1 MNWMHPRKSWK
12 KEILKPNRSI
22 TVAGTIVA
30 VGAADGGSG
39 DGIAAVSGI
48 MAVGA
53 GAAAAGVYGSGTGR
67 IIEEPSRLGQLP
79 GKAPAWPGGSSA
91 VREHRVAEIQAAEG
105 PGSSKPSAA
114 EVRSPDPA
122 SCPLFPPAMTRSDA
136 LRAAGVASLASKS
149 FSLLAASGW

>member
-1 MNWMHPRKSWK
+1 MNWMHLRKGWK

-53 GAAAAGVYGSGTGR
+53 GAAAAGGYGSGTGR
-67 IIEEPSRLGQLP
+67 ITEES
-79 GKAPAWPGGSSA
+79 
-91 VREHRVAEIQAAEG
+91 
-105 PGSSKPSAA
+105 
-114 EVRSPDPA
+114 
-122 SCPLFPPAMTRSDA
+122 
-136 LRAAGVASLASKS
+136 ASL
-149 FSLLAASGW
+149 G

>member
-79 GKAPAWPGGSSA
+79 ARLRLGPAAPRLSESIELPRFRRPRGQDRRNRPLPRSGLQTLQA
-91 VREHRVAEIQAAEG
+91 VR
-105 PGSSKPSAA
+105 
-114 EVRSPDPA
+114 
-122 SCPLFPPAMTRSDA
+122 CFPPR
-136 LRAAGVASLASKS
+136 
-149 FSLLAASGW
+149 